1 MQQSQRNPSPQT
13 FTIPADAVSVVDYT
27 RYAQERMHPLAW
39 AYMAG
44 AAGEEQTQ
52 ALNEAAFARYPLRS
66 RVLRNTAGGHCR
78 LTVFGHEY
86 VSPIFL
92 APAAAHKLCHPDGE
106 LATVLGATAIGCGAV
121 ISTQASVDM
130 QLLVEQAK
138 QGNNPLWFQLYIQE
152 DPVYTDALIK
162 KAESASYQAL
172 VITVDAPV
180 NGLRYREQRMGF
192 SVPDF
197 AKPVNLHDLP
207 RSCANRRTVQGSDS
221 RDVKH
226 QTSEDSETGIDAA
239 VARDEAL
246 TEGSS
251 QTSEATHLR
260 AGQGTVFDSPMVS
273 SALGWDELERVISAT
288 SLPVIL
294 KGILHPD
301 DAIEGLK
308 RGAAGIMVSNHGG
321 RVLDGMVSSLD
332 CLAEVAQAVKA
343 YKPDVPVF
351 FDGGIRSGS
360 DILKALALGADAI
373 MIARPYLYGLA
384 VGGASGVAHI
394 LHLLKTELEMA
405 MVLCGCRTLA
415 DVDKSLIHSL

>member
-1 MQQSQRNPSPQT
+1 MSANQKT
-13 FTIPADAVSVVDYT
+13 ELFTIPADAVSVVDYA

-52 ALNEAAFARYPLRS
+52 ARNEASFAHYSLRS
-66 RVLRNTAGGHCR
+66 RVLRNMEGGHCR

-86 VSPIFL
+86 ASPIFL

-106 LATVLGATAIGCGAV
+106 LATVLGATAMGCGAV

-130 QLLVEQAK
+130 QLLVEQAQ

-162 KAESASYQAL
+162 KAERTGYQAL

-180 NGLRYREQRMGF
+180 NGMRYREQRMGF
-192 SVPDF
+192 SLPDF
-197 AKPVNLHDLP
+197 AKPVNLQDLP
-207 RSCANRRTVQGSDS
+207 HSPSKRALGM
-221 RDVKH
+221 
-226 QTSEDSETGIDAA
+226 
-239 VARDEAL
+239 EA
-246 TEGSS
+246 EKG
-251 QTSEATHLR
+251 EVTHLR
-260 AGQGTVFDSPMVS
+260 AAQGTVFDSPMVR
-273 SALGWDELERVISAT
+273 SALGWDELERVIAST

-294 KGILHPD
+294 KGILHPE
-301 DAIEGLK
+301 DAVEGLK

-332 CLAEVAQAVKA
+332 CLSEVAQAVKA
-343 YKPDVPVF
+343 YTPDKPVF

-394 LHLLKTELEMA
+394 LHLLKTEFEMA

-415 DVDKSLIHSL
+415 DINRSLIHSC